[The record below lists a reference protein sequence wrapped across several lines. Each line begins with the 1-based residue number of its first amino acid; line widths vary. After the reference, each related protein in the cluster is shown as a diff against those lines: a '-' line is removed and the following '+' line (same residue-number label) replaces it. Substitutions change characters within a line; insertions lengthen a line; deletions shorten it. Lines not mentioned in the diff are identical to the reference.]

1 MSKEQIMKLVPLLV
15 LLACAAQVAA
25 LDLVVDGRSDY
36 VIVLAVD
43 AIPAEKFA
51 AEELVLHLEKMSGV
65 KLPIVTDAEP
75 LPSHAILLGRTR
87 FLKELG
93 VEAQW
98 HQFGK
103 EGYLLR
109 VTGDH
114 LIIAGGQPRGVLY
127 GVYALLEDYLG
138 CRWFA
143 PDTSFIPQRKTIELA
158 ELIDLDPY
166 LAPDVTGT
174 PAFEYREPWLY
185 TGGRHSL
192 WWRDYFDPEYVSRT
206 RHSGRAVDNTG
217 RNKMD
222 ARHGAYFKIPHMGHN
237 LSVLV
242 PATRYASDHPEYF
255 SLYEGKRDTEGDLE
269 LCLTHPDVVR
279 IAAKTLLGWM
289 QADPDA
295 DMFFIGQSDTHRHC
309 QCERCK
315 AACDRYTP
323 PGKPVS
329 EPGYGGLAGRNLQF
343 VNQVATI
350 LEDEFPNMRIGMFAY
365 GATRNPPANITAHRN
380 VVVWYCPIERCSCH
394 PLDCGPINAEFY
406 RIPEGI
412 WTWKQIARKV
422 YVYDYGWGNLLTTAS
437 TVRAMRRLG
446 VNGVMVDSIPNIQTG
461 FGFLR
466 YWLWAQSLRRPG
478 WNADAGLREFMGA
491 YYGAAADP
499 LDRYLRLIADHR
511 SYEPLPQERADTWRV
526 YSGGEGFAPESV
538 GRWTLV
544 HTCHLTYRRPTNQAI
559 DQAYALFEQ
568 ARHVT
573 SADSKARR
581 HVESARME
589 LQLFMLEHLPAD
601 DGRLKRELEGLIMV
615 SEQLEMRTVAGI
627 PLSQFREKIHMKIGI
642 TPTNEP

>member
-174 PAFEYREPWLY
+174 PAFEYRDPKMYVAWMVS
-185 TGGRHSL
+185 T
-192 WWRDYFDPEYVSRT
+192 WWRDYFDPKYVTRT
-206 RHSGRAVDNTG
+206 RNSGSYLNASVHPIDE
-217 RNKMD
+217 
-222 ARHGAYFKIPHMGHN
+222 RHGGRFKIPHFGHN
-237 LSVLV
+237 LSQLV
-242 PATRYASDHPEYF
+242 PANEFAAAHPEYF

-279 IAAKTLLGWM
+279 IAAETLLGWM

-350 LEDEFPNMRIGMFAY
+350 LEDEFPNMRIGTFAY
-365 GATRNPPANITAHRN
+365 GATRNPPANITAHPN
-380 VVVWYCPIERCSCH
+380 VVVWYCPIERCGCH
-394 PLDCGPINAEFY
+394 PLDRGPINRSFY
-406 RIPEGI
+406 HLADGI
-412 WTWKQIARKV
+412 KKWRQISRQV
-422 YVYDYGWGNLLTTAS
+422 YLYDYNRGPCSLLTIAE
-437 TVRAMRRLG
+437 TVRAARRLG
-446 VNGVMVDSIPNIQTG
+446 VNGVMVDAIPDIQTG
-461 FGFLR
+461 FGFLS
-466 YWLWAQSLRRPG
+466 YWMWMQSLRRLD
-478 WNADAGLREFMGA
+478 WDADQGLREFLAA
-491 YYGAAADP
+491 YYGAAGPHVDG
-499 LDRYLRLIADHR
+499 YIRLLANPR
-511 SYEPLPQERADTWRV
+511 NYEPLPAETANIWTGADSPKRQDLVYGCHVQKRRLTDEAIEEGYVLFERARNATAND
-526 YSGGEGFAPESV
+526 P
-538 GRWTLV
+538 
-544 HTCHLTYRRPTNQAI
+544 
-559 DQAYALFEQ
+559 
-568 ARHVT
+568 
-573 SADSKARR
+573 KARR
-581 HVESARME
+581 HVAAARIL
-589 LQLFMLEHLPAD
+589 LQFAMFRLLSGD
-601 DGRLKRELEGLIMV
+601 DPRFKDEAIEFLRVAKEVGLDRVEGKPIAAYRDRLSKKLGVKLAE
-615 SEQLEMRTVAGI
+615 
-627 PLSQFREKIHMKIGI
+627 
-642 TPTNEP
+642 